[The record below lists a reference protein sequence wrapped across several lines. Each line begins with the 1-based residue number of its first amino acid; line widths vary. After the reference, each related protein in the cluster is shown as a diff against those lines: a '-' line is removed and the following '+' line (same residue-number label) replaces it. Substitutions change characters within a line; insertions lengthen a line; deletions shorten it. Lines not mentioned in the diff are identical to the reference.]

1 MQKNNKKASIL
12 IWSIFLSLIISISF
26 LSISTK
32 ITKNLKNSSNLN
44 SNLEKQNKINN
55 ILNTSEN
62 DIEVLWNVNISIEN
76 KTLKKSLK
84 KNEIYKINFPSSS
97 NINIEL
103 TNSWVIYYNFN
114 NSEKW
119 FLRPMTNEDNKNFSW
134 NWDLILENYSWYSTF
149 ELSSDNK
156 FDIIEKKYKIIE
168 KIWNKEIIKSFW
180 IIK

>member
-1 MQKNNKKASIL
+1 MQKNSQKASIL
-12 IWSIFLSLIISISF
+12 IWAIFLSLIISISF

-44 SNLEKQNKINN
+44 SLLEKENKINN
-55 ILNTSEN
+55 ILKSSEN
-62 DIEVLWNVNISIEN
+62 DIETLWNTIINIEN

-84 KNEIYKINFPSSS
+84 KDEIYKIYFPTSSS
-97 NINIEL
+97 IDLKL
-103 TNSWVIYYNFN
+103 TSSWVIYYNFE

-119 FLRPMTNEDNKNFSW
+119 FLNNTNLNENFSW
-134 NWDLILENYSWYSTF
+134 IWELILENFSWYSSF
-149 ELSSDNK
+149 ELTSDNK